1 MWLEI
6 FKFELAYRR
15 KRPATYIYFG
25 VMFLLAFLA
34 VTTDVV
40 QIGGS
45 TGLIK
50 QNSPYVITQMMI
62 IVSAFFMMI
71 TSAIMGVAVLRDFE
85 HKTESLMFSTP
96 ISKFDYL
103 LGRFLGSYAVTIF
116 VFFGMFL
123 GFLLGEFMPWR
134 EADKLQA
141 FNLMA
146 YVHPFLVFVLPNLFV
161 SGALFFASGA
171 ISRKMLVIY
180 TQGML
185 LFVFYAVALQLASD
199 LENRT
204 LSALLDPFG
213 IRTFGITTEYWSAA
227 ERNANLASIDGVL
240 LWNRLIWVG
249 VGLLA
254 LAATYFGFSFNV
266 VRNSLF
272 KRKAK
277 AETEVSNE
285 KVSIPLVNPVLN
297 GKAYAQQVWRLSWFY
312 FRDLFKQVPFWA
324 IVIAGIALLLANA
337 TSLFEM
343 YGTPVYATSYS
354 VVGLVKGSFTLFF
367 VILIVFYTGELVWK
381 ERQVRLNL
389 IFDAAPMPDFVPLL
403 SKFLGLTFA
412 SLILLFLL
420 ILTGLAIQLINGYL
434 VIDWGVYFRT
444 MYTEVLALILLYSLL
459 GFFVQT
465 VMNQKFLGFAAMIL
479 FFVLDTALDLWGWEH
494 NLFHFASS
502 SLGRFSEMNRFGH
515 YAQPFNWFN
524 VYWFGLA
531 ALLFGIAV
539 VFSVRGADTILKNRL
554 KVGRLRLKPQV
565 VGFLFL
571 SLLTFGVSGGFIFY
585 NTTVVNE
592 YANSDERQARQAEYE
607 KTLKKYE
614 FLPQLRIVETNLN
627 VDIFPY
633 QRDFEAEGYYILKN
647 KTDQPI
653 SQIHIQQS
661 PDNQATL
668 TKLEFSKGAIL
679 KEDLADFRY
688 LIYDLEQ
695 PLAPQDSLKMD
706 FRVVFETNG
715 FEESGSNTNVI
726 FNGTFFNNTAFFPTL
741 GYNSGYELSADDD
754 RKDNGLE
761 PKERMMERD
770 DPRGLSQNLFGD
782 DSDRIRFEM
791 TIGTAA
797 DQIAIAPGYLQ
808 KEWKEDGRKYFH
820 YKMDQPMVNFYSVV
834 SARYEVAK
842 DTWTPPADSTNVRRE
857 PVKLEIYYHPTHD
870 YNLER
875 MFEGMKASLDYYEK
889 NFSPYQY
896 RQMRIMEFPR
906 YASFAQSF
914 ANTVPFSEGIGF
926 ILNVDKSEESID
938 VPFYVTAH
946 EMAHQWW
953 GHQVTEAGVQG
964 NAMLSETLSQYSA
977 LMVMKQAYP
986 RETMQKFLRYELDSY
1001 LRGRSSES
1009 KKEQPLV
1016 KVESQSYIH
1025 YRKGSLAMYALQD
1038 YIGEDSVNA
1047 ALKRY
1052 VNDWAYREN
1061 PYPTS
1066 EDLMGYFREV
1076 TPDSLQYLLTDM
1088 FEEITF
1094 FENKTES
1101 ATFEEAS
1108 EEDYLVKLELKTEKF
1123 RADSIGNETKIP
1135 IRDWMDVGVFTESST
1150 GEDSLIYLQKH
1161 HFTEDAKTIEIR
1173 VGKKPTRAGVDPL
1186 NILIDRHPR
1195 DNVKKV
1201 EVEEA
1206 G

>member
-1 MWLEI
+1 MWFNI

-15 KRPATYIYFG
+15 KRPATYIYFA
-25 VMFLLAFLA
+25 VLFFIAFLA

-62 IVSAFFMMI
+62 IVSAFFLMI

-103 LGRFLGSYAVTIF
+103 LGRFLGSYVVTVF
-116 VFFGMFL
+116 VFSGMFL

-134 EADKLQA
+134 DADKLQA

-227 ERNANLASIDGVL
+227 ERNVNLAPLEGVL
-240 LWNRLIWVG
+240 LWNRLIWLG

-254 LAATYFGFSFNV
+254 LVVTYFGFSFNV
-266 VRNSLF
+266 VRSSLF

-277 AETEVSNE
+277 ADKEFLIE
-285 KVSIPLVNPVLN
+285 KVTIPTVDPVLN
-297 GKAYAQQVWRLSWFY
+297 GGTYFQQVRRLSWFY

-354 VVGLVKGSFTLFF
+354 VVNLVQNSFTLFF

-381 ERQVRLNL
+381 ERQVKLNL

-403 SKFLGLTFA
+403 AKFLGLTLA
-412 SLILLFLL
+412 SVVLLFLL
-420 ILTGLAIQLINGYL
+420 ILTGLFIQLINGYL
-434 VIDWGVYFRT
+434 EIDFGVYFRT
-444 MYTEVLALILLYSLL
+444 MYTEVFALILLYSIL

-465 VMNQKFLGFAAMIL
+465 VLNQKFLGFAVMIL
-479 FFVLDTALDLWGWEH
+479 FFILDTALELWGWEH
-494 NLFHFASS
+494 SMLHFAGS
-502 SLGRFSEMNRFGH
+502 SLGSFSEMNRFGH
-515 YAQPFNWFN
+515 YGEAFNWFN
-524 VYWFGLA
+524 FYWFTFA
-531 ALLFGIAV
+531 ALLFGLAV

-565 VGFLFL
+565 VGVLFL
-571 SLLTFGVSGGFIFY
+571 TLLTFGISGAFIYY
-585 NTTVVNE
+585 NTVVVND
-592 YANSDERQARQAEYE
+592 YANSDDRKEQRAEYE

-614 FLPQLRIVETNLN
+614 FLPQPRIVETKIN

-633 QRDFEAEGYYILKN
+633 QRDFEAEGYYMLKN

-661 PDNQATL
+661 PDQQATL
-668 TKLEFSKGAIL
+668 TKLEFSKDAIL
-679 KEDLADFRY
+679 KEELADFRY
-688 LIYDLEQ
+688 MIYDLKE
-695 PLAPQDSLKMD
+695 PLAPQNSLKMD
-706 FRVVFETNG
+706 FRVVFETEG
-715 FEESGSNTNVI
+715 FEESGSNTNVV
-726 FNGTFFNNTAFFPTL
+726 FNGTFFNNTDFFPTL
-741 GYNSGYELSADDD
+741 GYNSGFELSADDD
-754 RKDNGLE
+754 REDNDLE
-761 PKERMMERD
+761 KKERMMDRD
-770 DPRGLSQNLFGD
+770 DPNGLSQNLFGNNA
-782 DSDRIRFEM
+782 DRIRFEM
-791 TIGTAA
+791 TISTAN

-808 KEWKEDGRKYFH
+808 KEWEEDGRKHFH
-820 YKMDQPMVNFYSVV
+820 YKMDQPMVNFYSIV

-842 DTWTPPADSTNVRRE
+842 DTWNPPADSTGKADSVN
-857 PVKLEIYYHPTHD
+857 LEIYYHAGHD

-875 MFEGMKASLDYYEK
+875 MFDGMKKSLTYYSE

-926 ILNVDKSEESID
+926 ILNVDESEEAID

-953 GHQVTEAGVQG
+953 GHQVTEAGVKG

-977 LMVMKQAYP
+977 LMVMKQAYS

-1038 YIGEDSVNA
+1038 YVGEDSVNA

-1052 VNDWAYREN
+1052 VQDWGYKEN
-1061 PYPTS
+1061 SYPTTK
-1066 EDLMGYFREV
+1066 DLMKYLRSAA
-1076 TPDSLQYLLTDM
+1076 PDSLQYMLTDM

-1101 ATFEEAS
+1101 ANFEEIS
-1108 EEDYLVKLELKTEKF
+1108 ESDYLVKLELKTEKF
-1123 RADSIGNETKIP
+1123 RADSVGNETKIP
-1135 IRDWMDVGVFTESST
+1135 IRDWVDVGVFAESST

-1161 HFTEDAKTIEIR
+1161 RFTEDTKTLEIR
-1173 VGKKPTRAGVDPL
+1173 VKEEPTRAGVDPL
-1186 NILIDRHPR
+1186 NILIDRHPK

-1201 EVEEA
+1201 EVEE
-1206 G
+1206 